1 MAAKRKLSDTD
12 RLALAISRAIRKSKC
27 TAHEIV
33 NALMAVAAGR
43 AVVGNTHTD
52 CASFEDDAHT
62 AFHGALK
69 VISARHGGGFVN

>member
-1 MAAKRKLSDTD
+1 MAERRKLSDTD
-12 RLALAISRAIRKSKC
+12 RLALAISRAIRRSKC
-27 TAHEIV
+27 TAQEIV

-43 AVVGNTHTD
+43 AVVGNTHNCGT
-52 CASFEDDAHT
+52 FEDDAHA